1 MKKLFSVEL
10 YVKVLPNTFKISI
23 VSEPS
28 HEHIFTSPQPFTTQ
42 RLLVG
47 EFSIADQCLTNA
59 VKAIVGKSFF
69 PKSVAI
75 VVQPQA
81 MVEGGLS
88 QIEDRIFKELCL
100 GAGAK
105 KVVVWVGAALSA
117 RDVSRLLNTAQQ
129 G

>member
-1 MKKLFSVEL
+1 MKKVFSVEL
-10 YVKVLPNTFKISI
+10 YVKVFPDIFKISI

-28 HEHIFTSPQPFTTQ
+28 HEQVFTSHQPFTTK

-75 VVQPQA
+75 VVHPQA

-88 QIEDRIFKELCL
+88 QIEDRILKELGL

-117 RDVSRLLNTAQQ
+117 SEVSRLLNNA
-129 G
+129 